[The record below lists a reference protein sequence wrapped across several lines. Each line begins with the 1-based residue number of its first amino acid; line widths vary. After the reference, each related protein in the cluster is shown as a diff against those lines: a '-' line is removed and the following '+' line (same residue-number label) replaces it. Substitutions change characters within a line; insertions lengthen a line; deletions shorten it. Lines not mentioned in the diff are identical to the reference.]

1 MVLMFMLKNVLF
13 SIVLA
18 VTLFTSAVKAQ
29 NNVWGGLARAQFDST
44 AGTLR
49 IPCAVI
55 EDESGNTMPGLA
67 PAYAL
72 NLLLSSTE
80 PGSERFRLVDPI
92 AAFAEIP
99 ESCLDTI
106 TVLNDATTATFITNS
121 TEIDTDAAV
130 FTDRFYT
137 LELQAD
143 LLADGPVEFSV
154 ISAESRLYRKP
165 TFYGETFIGFIGPPP
180 FGTKFVY
187 DDAFLEAAWDVM
199 QEGLVVFEPGRVV
212 IDCFYEDP
220 NNLLEVFELAGNN
233 VRSMLKSTTTAADNG
248 KQIFT
253 TCTAFNRDINRLERS
268 IQIYTWTIFL

>member
-1 MVLMFMLKNVLF
+1 MLKKLVF

-18 VTLFTSAVKAQ
+18 AIFSASAVNA
-29 NNVWGGLARAQFDST
+29 WGDLARAQFDST
-44 AGTLR
+44 TATLR

-55 EDESGNTMPGLA
+55 EDESGNTVPGLA
-67 PAYAL
+67 PAYAI

-106 TVLNDATTATFITNS
+106 TVLDDATTATFTTSS
-121 TEIDTDAAV
+121 TEIDTDAAA
-130 FTDRFYT
+130 FADRFYT
-137 LELQAD
+137 LELHAD

-154 ISAESRLYRKP
+154 VSAESRLYRKP

-180 FGTKFVY
+180 FDAKFIY
-187 DDAFLEAAWDVM
+187 DDAFLGAAWDAM
-199 QEGLVVFEPGRVV
+199 QEGLIVFEPGRVV

-220 NNLLEVFELAGNN
+220 NNLLEVYELIGTN
-233 VRSMLKSTTTAADNG
+233 VRSMLKSTVTSADNG

-268 IQIYTWTIFL
+268 IQLYTWTVFL

>member
-1 MVLMFMLKNVLF
+1 MLKKLLF

-18 VTLFTSAVKAQ
+18 ATFSTSAVNAQ
-29 NNVWGGLARAQFDST
+29 NNVWGDLARAQFDTTT
-44 AGTLR
+44 ATLR
-49 IPCAVI
+49 IPCAVLK
-55 EDESGNTMPGLA
+55 DESGNAMPGLA

-72 NLLLSSTE
+72 NLLLSSSE

-154 ISAESRLYRKP
+154 VSAESRLYRKP
-165 TFYGETFIGFIGPPP
+165 TFYGETFIGFIGPSP
-180 FGTKFVY
+180 FNARFVY
-187 DDAFLEAAWDVM
+187 DDAFLGAAWDAM
-199 QEGLVVFEPGRVV
+199 QDGLVVFEPGRVV

-220 NNLLEVFELAGNN
+220 NNLLEVFEQLGTNS
-233 VRSMLKSTTTAADNG
+233 RSILKPTVTAADNG
-248 KQIFT
+248 KQVFT
-253 TCTAFNRDINRLERS
+253 TCTAFNRDINRLERT
-268 IQIYTWTIFL
+268 IQIYTWTVFL